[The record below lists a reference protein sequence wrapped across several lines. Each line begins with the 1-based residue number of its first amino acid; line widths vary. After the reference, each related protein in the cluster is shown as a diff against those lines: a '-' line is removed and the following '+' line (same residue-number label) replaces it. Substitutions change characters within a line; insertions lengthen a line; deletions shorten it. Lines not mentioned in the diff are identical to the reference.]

1 MLWQLKRL
9 STGEALSEKQHLP
22 DNWGPIFGLR
32 GIVDR
37 IGDLSWLGQAY
48 ADQGWLEVE
57 EEPPKPLTEEE
68 ALSTIEQ
75 MLKSTAWSVALDDNT
90 ITKGERAEW
99 IVFRQALRNIPLQPG
114 FPTNIVWP
122 SEPVKL

>member
-68 ALSTIEQ
+68 ALSTIEK
-75 MLKSTAWSVALDDNT
+75 MLKSTAWSVA
-90 ITKGERAEW
+90 
-99 IVFRQALRNIPLQPG
+99 
-114 FPTNIVWP
+114 
-122 SEPVKL
+122 